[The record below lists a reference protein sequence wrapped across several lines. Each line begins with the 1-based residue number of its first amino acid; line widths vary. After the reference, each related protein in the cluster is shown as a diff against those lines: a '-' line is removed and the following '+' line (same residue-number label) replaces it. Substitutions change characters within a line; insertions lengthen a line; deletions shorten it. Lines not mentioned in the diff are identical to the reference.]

1 MGPVQG
7 AAAEEP
13 TVARLGRQQSPG
25 HSEMATDTGPVRSG
39 ACTSRRVARPISH
52 RFPKMRTD
60 QPPRLALTLF
70 AVAGLLAVVLSVG
83 LSRLVGPGESVEQS
97 IVIPAGTAARLAAGQ
112 DVAIIPD
119 GLHFRLRD
127 RLVVLN
133 QDNATHRVGPFTVLP
148 GGRLEKLFSEAAT
161 IDGFCSLHAS
171 GRITIDIGG
180 S

>member
-1 MGPVQG
+1 
-7 AAAEEP
+7 
-13 TVARLGRQQSPG
+13 
-25 HSEMATDTGPVRSG
+25 
-39 ACTSRRVARPISH
+39 
-52 RFPKMRTD
+52 MRTE
-60 QPPRLALTLF
+60 QPPRLALALF
-70 AVAGLLAVVLSVG
+70 AATGLLAVALSVG
-83 LSRLVGPGESVEQS
+83 LSRMIGPGESVEQT
-97 IVIPAGTAARLAAGQ
+97 IVIPAGTATLLAAGQ

-119 GLHFRLRD
+119 DLRFRLRD
-127 RLVVLN
+127 RLIVVN

>member
-1 MGPVQG
+1 
-7 AAAEEP
+7 
-13 TVARLGRQQSPG
+13 
-25 HSEMATDTGPVRSG
+25 MATDTDAARSG
-39 ACTSRRVARPISH
+39 ASVSRRVARPISH
-52 RFPKMRTD
+52 RFPQVRTD
-60 QPPRLALTLF
+60 LPPRLALTLF

-83 LSRLVGPGESVEQS
+83 LSRLVGPGESVEQT
-97 IVIPAGTAARLAAGQ
+97 IVIPAGTAALLATGQ

>member
-1 MGPVQG
+1 
-7 AAAEEP
+7 
-13 TVARLGRQQSPG
+13 
-25 HSEMATDTGPVRSG
+25 MA
-39 ACTSRRVARPISH
+39 
-52 RFPKMRTD
+52 
-60 QPPRLALTLF
+60 
-70 AVAGLLAVVLSVG
+70 LSVG
-83 LSRLVGPGESVEQS
+83 LSRMIGPGESVEQT
-97 IVIPAGTAARLAAGQ
+97 IVIPAGTAALLAAGQ

-119 GLHFRLRD
+119 DLRFRLRD
-127 RLVVLN
+127 RLIVVN